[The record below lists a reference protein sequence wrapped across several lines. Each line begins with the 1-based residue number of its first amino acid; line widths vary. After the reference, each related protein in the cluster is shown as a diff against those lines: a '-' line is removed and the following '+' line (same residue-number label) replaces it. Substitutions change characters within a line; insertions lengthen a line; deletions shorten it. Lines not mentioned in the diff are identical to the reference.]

1 MTKVGRDCVH
11 LGWPAESPTF
21 LSYCCYCLPAQ
32 ASCLPTLHTLQLFSS
47 GSQVS
52 SSAGRVCRS
61 SKSPSQ
67 NTPHLWRAAG
77 SCNRCH
83 TGRRPA
89 TKSAHRSIRWKPLEA
104 VKERQRQPL
113 VPGTTTPRQMPT
125 RAGGQH
131 VRCSSCL
138 IHARIIAF
146 KRRDGSRRAD
156 RACAVRILTMGS
168 AACQCRRG
176 GADIEPPVAHEA
188 ADVETMM
195 VRARHADLQHAACPT
210 EPCLSTTARR
220 VCAWTYVLTGGCSCI
235 LWLCR

>member
-1 MTKVGRDCVH
+1 VIKAGRDCVH

-32 ASCLPTLHTLQLFSS
+32 ASCWPHPHTLQLFSS

-67 NTPHLWRAAG
+67 QAPHLWRAAG

-83 TGRRPA
+83 TGRQRAP
-89 TKSAHRSIRWKPLEA
+89 KHAHRAIRWKPLEA
-104 VKERQRQPL
+104 VKERKRQPL
-113 VPGTTTPRQMPT
+113 VPGTTTQMPT

-138 IHARIIAF
+138 IHARIIVL
-146 KRRDGSRRAD
+146 KRHDGSRRAD
-156 RACAVRILTMGS
+156 VACAVRTLTMGS
-168 AACQCRRG
+168 AACQCHHG
-176 GADIEPPVAHEA
+176 GAGNEPPAAHEA
-188 ADVETMM
+188 ADVAKMM
-195 VRARHADLQHAACPT
+195 VRARHADQQHAAYPI
-210 EPCLSTTARR
+210 EPCFSTTAWR
-220 VCAWTYVLTGGCSCI
+220 VCAWTYVFAEWCPGFL
-235 LWLCR
+235 

>member
-21 LSYCCYCLPAQ
+21 LSYCCYCLPART
-32 ASCLPTLHTLQLFSS
+32 SCLPTLHTLQLFSS

-89 TKSAHRSIRWKPLEA
+89 TKYAHRSIRWKPLEA

-113 VPGTTTPRQMPT
+113 VPGTHDTTT
-125 RAGGQH
+125 N
-131 VRCSSCL
+131 
-138 IHARIIAF
+138 
-146 KRRDGSRRAD
+146 AD
-156 RACAVRILTMGS
+156 TG
-168 AACQCRRG
+168 RG
-176 GADIEPPVAHEA
+176 
-188 ADVETMM
+188 
-195 VRARHADLQHAACPT
+195 
-210 EPCLSTTARR
+210 TAREMQQLFDTCTDHR
-220 VCAWTYVLTGGCSCI
+220 FQTP
-235 LWLCR
+235 